1 MTTYSE
7 IQEQI
12 AQLQLKAEQL
22 RLQEKNAVIAEI
34 KSKMKTHGL
43 TVADLGLA
51 ASGKSSV
58 KSKAP
63 KTIKYRDAQ
72 GNTWSGGRGRKPDW
86 VKAILAAGQ
95 DLEKFAV

>member
-7 IQEQI
+7 IQAQI

-22 RLQEKNAVIAEI
+22 RLQEKNQIIAEI

-43 TVADLGLA
+43 TVADLGLG
-51 ASGKSSV
+51 ASGKTGV
-58 KSKAP
+58 KNKAS
-63 KTIKYRDAQ
+63 KTIKYRDSQ

-95 DLEKFAV
+95 DIEKFAV